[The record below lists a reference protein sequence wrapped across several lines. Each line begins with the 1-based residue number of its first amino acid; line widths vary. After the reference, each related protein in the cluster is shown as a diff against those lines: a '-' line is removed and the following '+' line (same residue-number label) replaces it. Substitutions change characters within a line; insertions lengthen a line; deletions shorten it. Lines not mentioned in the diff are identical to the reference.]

1 MIEKGKE
8 KKLIFII
15 TNKTCNILMMKGM
28 RIKGEGGEN
37 GDDVEE
43 RERLSRKT
51 GSGLTEY

>member
-1 MIEKGKE
+1 MIEEGKE

-15 TNKTCNILMMKGM
+15 INKTCNILMMKGM

-43 RERLSRKT
+43 REILNRKT